1 MRRGTGRSKETFKWN
16 QDVCRSNL
24 EHFGHMRRIPYIHT
38 ALSVCLNPNE
48 HQAIMNSKDQTDG
61 EQSTC
66 NMQLLNACARAGGG
80 GEGGSVL
87 AQGRLSEEMGKD
99 VG

>member
-1 MRRGTGRSKETFKWN
+1 
-16 QDVCRSNL
+16 
-24 EHFGHMRRIPYIHT
+24 
-38 ALSVCLNPNE
+38 
-48 HQAIMNSKDQTDG
+48 MNSKDQTDG